1 MYSTETIRKLNEG
14 ATESFAA
21 KTKSTALSWD
31 DNNNTTVDQEIAKER
46 RELRKE
52 YRHDLASLPL
62 L

>member
-1 MYSTETIRKLNEG
+1 MLPEYQYTG
-14 ATESFAA
+14 
-21 KTKSTALSWD
+21 ALSWD
-31 DNNNTTVDQEIAKER
+31 GDDNTAVDQEIARER